1 MVTRLWLDFVNSAEA
16 LASFDAY
23 VAWLEQVNI
32 LDAERGTTL
41 RRRALLQPAGATAA
55 LLEARR
61 IQAALHALAE
71 RGAATDKSRA
81 LAVAELN
88 RVLGRSA
95 GTRRIDQLD
104 DGRFVRSFVA
114 SGDAFA
120 GLLIPLVESAT
131 DSLVRGELN
140 RVRRCANPR
149 CERVFF
155 DTTRNASRRW
165 CAMGACGNRAK
176 VARFRKKQTRKG
188 EQS

>member
-1 MVTRLWLDFVNSAEA
+1 MPRLWLDFVNADDA
-16 LASFDAY
+16 LGSFDAY
-23 VAWLEQVNI
+23 VAWLERVHL
-32 LDAERGTTL
+32 LDSERGTTL

-55 LLEARR
+55 LMEARR
-61 IQAALHALAE
+61 IRAALHALAE
-71 RGAATDKSRA
+71 RGSATDKARA

-104 DGRFVRSFVA
+104 DGRFVRSFNA

-131 DSLVRGELN
+131 QSLVEGELG
-140 RVRRCANPR
+140 RVRRCANPD
-149 CERVFF
+149 CFRVFF
-155 DTTRNASRRW
+155 DATRNGSRRW

-176 VARFRKKQTRKG
+176 VARFRKRNR
-188 EQS
+188 S

>member
-1 MVTRLWLDFVNSAEA
+1 MTPRLWLDFVNADDV
-16 LASFDAY
+16 LGSFDAY
-23 VAWLEQVNI
+23 VAWLEHVSI

-55 LLEARR
+55 LMEARR
-61 IQAALHALAE
+61 IRAALHALAE

-81 LAVAELN
+81 LAVGELN

-95 GTRRIDQLD
+95 GTRRIDQGE
-104 DGRFVRSFVA
+104 DGRFMPSFVA

-131 DSLVRGELN
+131 ESLVRGELG

-149 CERVFF
+149 CDRVFF
-155 DTTRNASRRW
+155 DTTRNGSRRW

-176 VARFRKKQTRKG
+176 VARFRKRKRT
-188 EQS
+188 

>member
-1 MVTRLWLDFVNSAEA
+1 VTRLWLDFVNDADA
-16 LASFDAY
+16 LGSFDAY
-23 VAWLEQVNI
+23 VAWLEKVGL

-61 IQAALHALAE
+61 IRSALRALAE
-71 RGAATDKSRA
+71 RGTATDKSRA

-95 GTRRIDQLD
+95 GTRRIDQLE
-104 DGRFVRSFVA
+104 DGRFVRSFNA

-131 DSLVRGELN
+131 DSLVRGELG
-140 RVRRCANPR
+140 RIRRCAHPR
-149 CERVFF
+149 CDRVFY
-155 DTTRNASRRW
+155 DTTRNGSRRW

-176 VARFRKKQTRKG
+176 VARFRKKAKPK
-188 EQS
+188 